1 MRSEQRYV
9 TDICSPHLKQVI
21 ALLLRL
27 VSRLL
32 HLRGPQLHA
41 DHLACWTARVWI
53 TEQECEAAVEI
64 QVEPAASKGL
74 ARVQRHK
81 RQGVQDPKRPTQI
94 DLVLNKT

>member
-1 MRSEQRYV
+1 MRSEQRCV
-9 TDICSPHLKQVI
+9 TDICSLLRKQVI

-27 VSRLL
+27 LCRLL

-41 DHLACWTARVWI
+41 DHLAFWTAPAWT

-64 QVEPAASKGL
+64 QAEPAASKGH

-81 RQGVQDPKRPTQI
+81 RQGVQDPERPTQI